1 MADALT
7 AVDSILVGV
16 KPELD
21 SAQNIVAL
29 NVSVALAYE
38 AVDGARIGR
47 TVQIEAWGLLT
58 TAQQTALQEV
68 QQTINQYIVDTY
80 FT

>member
-7 AVDSILVGV
+7 AVDSILTGV

-21 SAQNIVAL
+21 ATQNIVAL
-29 NVSVALAYE
+29 NVSIALAYE
-38 AVDGARIGR
+38 AADGARIGR
-47 TVQIEAWGLLT
+47 TVQIDAWSLLT
-58 TAQQTALQEV
+58 EAQKVALQEV
-68 QQTINQYIVDTY
+68 QGVINQYILDTY

>member
-21 SAQNIVAL
+21 ATQNIVAL
-29 NVSVALAYE
+29 NVSIALAYE
-38 AVDGARIGR
+38 AADGARIGT
-47 TVQIEAWGLLT
+47 TVQIEAWNLLT
-58 TAQQTALQEV
+58 IEQQAVLQEV